1 MLPPRFRQIAAC
13 RVRPLSLCYGRIR
26 PDIGRCDPFGF
37 PPSTYFGVVTQLS
50 LLEDII
56 MSEPID
62 QFCENLRIKLTNIDS
77 GLAGLKAKIDGKS
90 QQIEQAVRLHLDDV
104 RWRIKQDAKKVSAA
118 QAEVK
123 DWAESQKVVTE
134 DKIAEWKA
142 KRDLGKLQGH
152 AVKAERYAEAAIDLA
167 MAAVDEVEK
176 AAIEAWLA
184 RHDADSAPTK
194 KTAPNM
200 AIHR

>member
-13 RVRPLSLCYGRIR
+13 HVRPVYFGYGRMR
-26 PDIGRCDPFGF
+26 PDIGPCEPFAIL
-37 PPSTYFGVVTQLS
+37 PSTYLRVVTQLC

-90 QQIEQAVRLHLDDV
+90 QQVEQAVRLHLDDV

-123 DWAESQKVVTE
+123 EWAEIQKTATQ
-134 DKIAEWKA
+134 DKIAEWKS
-142 KRDLGKLQGH
+142 KRDLSKLQGH
-152 AVKAERYAEAAIDLA
+152 AVKAERYAGAAIDLA
-167 MAAVDEVEK
+167 MAAVDEVEQ
-176 AAIEAWLA
+176 ATIEAWLA
-184 RHDADSAPTK
+184 RHDAESAPTK
-194 KTAPNM
+194 KALT
-200 AIHR
+200 

>member
-1 MLPPRFRQIAAC
+1 
-13 RVRPLSLCYGRIR
+13 
-26 PDIGRCDPFGF
+26 
-37 PPSTYFGVVTQLS
+37 
-50 LLEDII
+50 

-123 DWAESQKVVTE
+123 VWAESQKVVTE